1 MGSDRGPE
9 AVLAGALEYLRSN
22 PNNGVK
28 LFLVG
33 LKEKLTEIWGTFK
46 KTAAYEIEFVDAP
59 EVVEMHEPMA
69 RGMKKRN
76 SSMAIALAMHKA
88 GEVDAVVSA
97 GNTGVCMAS
106 SIRTLGRL
114 DGVLRPAIASQFPT
128 ARRKGMV
135 VLDVGANVDSLPQ
148 YLYQFAVM
156 GSIYSAYIYEL
167 EKPTVGL
174 LSIGEEKVKG
184 NEATLQA
191 HKLLED
197 SFLNFIGNVEGNDI
211 LSAKC
216 DVVVTDGFTGNILL
230 KFGESFKNFIFT
242 RVNIQVSSNLF
253 SRMGA
258 MLLSPFLRRLRNA
271 FDYSRYGGAPL
282 LGINGV
288 MIIAHGSSNS
298 QAIKNAIR
306 VAVQMVKESVNDHIR
321 ERLAGQKIFEKT
333 KS

>member
-9 AVLAGALEYLRSN
+9 AVLAGALEYLHSN

-33 LKEKLTEIWGTFK
+33 LKDKLSEVWGTFK
-46 KTAAYEIEFVDAP
+46 KTAGYEIEFVDAP
-59 EVVEMHEPMA
+59 EVVEMHEPLA

-76 SSMAIALAMHKA
+76 SSLAIALAMHKA

-156 GSIYSAYIYEL
+156 GSIYSAYIYDL
-167 EKPTVGL
+167 KNPTVGL

-191 HKLLED
+191 HNLLED
-197 SFLNFIGNVEGNDI
+197 SSLNFIGNVEGNDI

-253 SRMGA
+253 SRAGA
-258 MLLSPFLRRLRNA
+258 ILLSPFLRRLRNA

-321 ERLAGQKIFEKT
+321 ERLAGQKIFEKA